1 VGQPEAYRAVVHE
14 LLADPA
20 VSEAQMMGM
29 PVLKVGRK
37 LFGLHGGIAPMKLV
51 CGEPSPFSPEGWAKK
66 ASVH

>member
-1 VGQPEAYRAVVHE
+1 MGQPEAYRAVVHE

-37 LFGLHGGIAPMKLV
+37 LFGGLAEGGVLV
-51 CGEPSPFSPEGWAKK
+51 VRSGGSERRR
-66 ASVH
+66 